1 MPVVTTKV
9 AGVKEIIAYA
19 ANGIAEGVLRVT
31 GQRVCP
37 AYGFRVLHAF
47 KTGQL
52 GATNCGMISNS
63 SDSGVTTP
71 CKIHAQV
78 RANSSTKARFCSF

>member
-19 ANGIAEGVLRVT
+19 VNGIAEGVLRVT

-47 KTGQL
+47 KTG
-52 GATNCGMISNS
+52 
-63 SDSGVTTP
+63 
-71 CKIHAQV
+71 
-78 RANSSTKARFCSF
+78 